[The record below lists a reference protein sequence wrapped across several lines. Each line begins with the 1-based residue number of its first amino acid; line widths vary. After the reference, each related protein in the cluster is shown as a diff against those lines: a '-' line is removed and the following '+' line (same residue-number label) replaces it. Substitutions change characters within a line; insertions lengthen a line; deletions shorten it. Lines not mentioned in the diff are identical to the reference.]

1 MASWADGEV
10 EPIPI
15 DPMPWVLNERI
26 GKFEV
31 VVVANEKAL
40 TRLLRIVVVAED

>member
-1 MASWADGEV
+1 MASWAEGEV
-10 EPIPI
+10 EPIPT

-31 VVVANEKAL
+31 VVVAKLNAL
-40 TRLLRIVVVAED
+40 IVLLRIVDVADD